1 MAHSKT
7 QSYDELREGILK
19 QIEGKFEKKLEE
31 DMQQFSSSGQPL
43 PVSVSSDVSAKFQ
56 QTFSNYLATAFDIVF
71 GNEII
76 SAVSTKEQKEQSNES
91 SKDSDEHNLSVT
103 NEQLQEMDNSV
114 TKVARRRKEYPKKC
128 SKFLEKTLE
137 LQAKTAEKI
146 RVNVN
151 NVELLEED
159 GETEEESKNN
169 EIQEK
174 LGDLQTSVRKH
185 IQKSVRIESSL
196 RMLAETVSNE

>member
-1 MAHSKT
+1 VLDVK
-7 QSYDELREGILK
+7 QQVKKELREGILR
-19 QIEGKFEKKLEE
+19 QIEGKFKTKLKK
-31 DMQQFSSSGQPL
+31 DIQQFSPSGQPL
-43 PVSVSSDVSAKFQ
+43 SPSVTSDVSAKFQ

-71 GNEII
+71 GNDII
-76 SAVSTKEQKEQSNES
+76 SAISANEKKEQISQNSNN
-91 SKDSDEHNLSVT
+91 DQLNLSVT

-151 NVELLEED
+151 NVEPLEEN
-159 GETEEESKNN
+159 GVTEEEFNDT

-174 LGDLQTSVRKH
+174 LGELQSSVRKQ
-185 IQKSVRIESSL
+185 IQKSVRIEGSL
-196 RMLAETVSNE
+196 RMLRETVATE

>member
-1 MAHSKT
+1 MAQPKDGSLE
-7 QSYDELREGILK
+7 ELREGILRE
-19 QIEGKFEKKLEE
+19 IEDKFDAKMKK
-31 DMQQFSSSGQPL
+31 DMEQFSSSGQPL
-43 PVSVSSDVSAKFQ
+43 ADSITVDVSAKFQ

-71 GNEII
+71 GDEII
-76 SAVSTKEQKEQSNES
+76 AANKENEKCTENSNS
-91 SKDSDEHNLSVT
+91 PDQHNLSVT

-151 NVELLEED
+151 NVDPLVED
-159 GETEEESKNN
+159 EVAEEEFNDT

-174 LGDLQTSVRKH
+174 LGELQTSVRKQ
-185 IQKSVRIESSL
+185 IQKSVRIEGSL
-196 RMLAETVSNE
+196 RMLRETVSTE